1 MSFHDDY
8 FTPFYIRYWA
18 LTYLMN
24 PEAIFSS
31 IIFLKFLTAK
41 VDSWTTLIKKPSD
54 NVIE

>member
-41 VDSWTTLIKKPSD
+41 VDSWTTLIKKSSD